1 MFDWLKKLLGAR
13 DTAPEVAP
21 RASVAPATAGGNPSY
36 VRPQPSEAEALA
48 DLEAF
53 IGRLVA
59 AGFETPEEILR
70 AAEDYIADDLDQRR
84 IDVVSGPML
93 ERALAAHAAAEKAW
107 PALTDCD
114 RLDAAF
120 AALERKGVIA
130 RQNFSC
136 CGNCGSSEIWDEVDA
151 ARDAGD
157 PAHGY
162 AFFHMQDTERA
173 VDDGGLY
180 LNYGAVDE
188 GEEAALSVGHEI
200 VTAVEAAGLKADWDG
215 SWDQRIHVSLD
226 WKRRR
231 ANPVAPPSS
240 TLH

>member
-1 MFDWLKKLLGAR
+1 MMFSWLKRKWGGSAAVERGSSPAR
-13 DTAPEVAP
+13 NA
-21 RASVAPATAGGNPSY
+21 APAPPHG
-36 VRPQPSEAEALA
+36 RSENDALA
-48 DLEAF
+48 DLEQF
-53 IGRLVA
+53 IATLVA
-59 AGFETPEEILR
+59 AGFDTPEEILQ
-70 AAEDYIADDLDQRR
+70 AASDYLADDLDQRR
-84 IDVVSGPML
+84 IDLESGPML
-93 ERALAAHAAAEKAW
+93 ERALAAHAADEANW

-120 AALERKGVIA
+120 AVLERQGVIA

-136 CGNCGSSEIWDEVDA
+136 CGNCGSSEIWGEIDA

-162 AFFHMQDTERA
+162 AFYHIQDTERA
-173 VDDGGLY
+173 AEGGGIY

-188 GEEAALSVGHEI
+188 GEAAALSVAQQI
-200 VTAVEAAGLKADWDG
+200 VAALEAKGLETEWDG
-215 SWDQRIHVSLD
+215 SWDQRIGVSLD

-231 ANPVAPPSS
+231 NRAAAAAST